1 MNPIQVLIVDDEPLA
16 RGIMEAYVEKI
27 PELQIAASC
36 KNALEAFSM
45 LSKQTVDLVLLDI
58 NMPEINGIELLK
70 TLKNP
75 PAIIFTTAYSE
86 FAVESY
92 ELNAIDYLLKPV
104 SFERF
109 LKAINKVKEASF
121 PKESVTIQIPA
132 TISTDG
138 DILFVK
144 SDGKLIKIDLGE
156 LLFVEGLKDYLK
168 LWMESGKL
176 VVHSTMKNMEE
187 QLAKRQNFVRVNKSY
202 IINMKYVTEVDGN
215 VIRIKDEIITIGNTY
230 RDEVHQLFNKYK
242 LI

>member
-1 MNPIQVLIVDDEPLA
+1 MSTLQILIVDDEPLA
-16 RGIMEAYVEKI
+16 RGILESYVEKMPGLEI
-27 PELQIAASC
+27 VASC
-36 KNALEAFSM
+36 KNALEAFSI

-75 PAIIFTTAYSE
+75 PMVIFTTAYPE
-86 FAVESY
+86 FAVASY
-92 ELNAIDYLLKPV
+92 DLNAIDYLLKPIP
-104 SFERF
+104 FERF
-109 LKAINKVKEASF
+109 LKAIDKVRGLLQNKQNTDNTTPSF
-121 PKESVTIQIPA
+121 SIEN
-132 TISTDG
+132 

-144 SDGKLIKIDLGE
+144 TEGKLVKIDLGQ
-156 LLFVEGLKDYLK
+156 LLFIEGLKDYLK

-187 QLAKRQNFVRVNKSY
+187 QLSKRQNFVRVNKSY

-215 VIRIKDEIITIGNTY
+215 SIRIKDQLITIGNTY
-230 RDEVHQLFNKYK
+230 REDVQKLFDKYK

>member
-1 MNPIQVLIVDDEPLA
+1 MSTLQILIVDDEPLA
-16 RGIMEAYVEKI
+16 RGILESYVEKMPGLEI
-27 PELQIAASC
+27 VASC
-36 KNALEAFSM
+36 KNALEAFSI

-75 PAIIFTTAYSE
+75 PMVIFTTAYPE
-86 FAVESY
+86 FAVASY
-92 ELNAIDYLLKPV
+92 DLNAVDYLLKPIP
-104 SFERF
+104 FERF
-109 LKAINKVKEASF
+109 LKAIDKVRGLLQSKQNTDNTTPSF
-121 PKESVTIQIPA
+121 SIEN
-132 TISTDG
+132 

-144 SDGKLIKIDLGE
+144 TEGKLVKIDLGQ
-156 LLFVEGLKDYLK
+156 LLFIEGLKDYLK

-187 QLAKRQNFVRVNKSY
+187 QLSKRQNFVRVNKSY

-215 VIRIKDEIITIGNTY
+215 SIRIKDQLITIGNTY
-230 RDEVHQLFNKYK
+230 REDVQKLFDKYK